1 VIEGLKKQAKAE
13 SARNIQLEQ
22 KLQSAKVSSSVVYSK
37 RTPEEAVED
46 EARVELKQKLFG

>member
-1 VIEGLKKQAKAE
+1 MIEGLKKQAKAE